1 MFCTSLQ
8 VARPKKK
15 NPTFLDQGKSL
26 YFVVQ
31 MLSRLNKFFTN
42 NNGSSV
48 LNMFII
54 SAGDI
59 VYHTASRTIERTFA
73 HRTERTMSFFVF
85 LDFVTYDRCFV
96 IICVSHKPKY

>member
-8 VARPKKK
+8 VARPKKT
-15 NPTFLDQGKSL
+15 TFLDQGKSL
-26 YFVVQ
+26 YFVVA
-31 MLSRLNKFFTN
+31 MLSRLNKLFTN

-59 VYHTASRTIERTFA
+59 VHHTATRTIERTFA
-73 HRTERTMSFFVF
+73 HRTEITLSFFLF
-85 LDFVTYDRCFV
+85 LDIVTYDR
-96 IICVSHKPKY
+96 